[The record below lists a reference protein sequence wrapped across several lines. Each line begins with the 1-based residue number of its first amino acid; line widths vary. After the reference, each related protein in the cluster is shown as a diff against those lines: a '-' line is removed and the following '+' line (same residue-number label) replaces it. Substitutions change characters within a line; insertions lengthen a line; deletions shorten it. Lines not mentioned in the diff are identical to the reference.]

1 MTNKQAQTA
10 PDLALQ
16 HEVEQFLYRQSEL
29 LDNKQWQSYI
39 DLFLPEQ
46 GMYWMPLLPSH
57 THWDGTP
64 SIFVE
69 DVDLMTVRMKRVT
82 HPNAWSQQAE
92 WGTSHV
98 VSNVAIE
105 SIDAA
110 GEIHVR
116 SRFHMMELRRD
127 DLRHFGGSY
136 RHQLVRSA
144 DGLRVKLQRVD
155 LFNARSPFEYV
166 LQIWV

>member
-16 HEVEQFLYRQSEL
+16 HEVEQFLFRQSEL

-39 DLFLPEQ
+39 DLFQPEQ

-82 HPNAWSQQAE
+82 HPNAWSQAAH
-92 WGTSHV
+92 WATHHLLGATL
-98 VSNVAIE
+98 IE
-105 SIDAA
+105 EHQGDSL
-110 GEIHVR
+110 
-116 SRFHMMELRRD
+116 STYTPFQMMEVRRD
-127 DLRHFGGSY
+127 RVRHFGGSY
-136 RHQLVRSA
+136 RHHLVRQ
-144 DGLRVKLQRVD
+144 DGHWKIRLQRVD
-155 LFNARSPFEYV
+155 LFNAQASFDYV
-166 LQIWV
+166 IQAWI